1 MRKNMSDNNQNGKFM
16 FGFFLGGLIG
26 ALVVFFLG
34 TKEGKKVEKLLEHK
48 GKDVLDELDEKLE
61 ELEQSGR
68 DLVKK
73 GEAIKEHVMDTFED
87 KKEEMTE
94 ATVEKID
101 TALAHIEALQHKGVE
116 TTATLRKKFK
126 NLPKKS

>member
-1 MRKNMSDNNQNGKFM
+1 MSDSHHDGKFM

-34 TKEGKKVEKLLEHK
+34 TKEGKKVEKMLEHK
-48 GKDVLDELDEKLE
+48 GKDMLDDLDEKLE
-61 ELEQSGR
+61 ELEKSGKE
-68 DLVKK
+68 LIKK
-73 GEAIKEHVMDTFED
+73 GEAMKVHILDTLEE
-87 KKEEMTE
+87 KKGEMTD

-101 TALAHIEALQHKGVE
+101 SALAHIEAIQSKGME
-116 TTATLRKKFK
+116 TTATIRKKFK